1 VTSSTDPATSAGPT
15 TSAVPRRQ
23 PSLPF
28 VWTVAGLVVTGWGLN
43 FVFAKEALDQ
53 VDVGPFNF
61 VRFGGMVLL
70 GWVVVLAGGRPTPV
84 RPQDRR
90 RLVIVAVVGFCGYV
104 FGFSVGLSLTSA
116 FSASLLL
123 AMVPLFVVI
132 FTAVVERRAPTIGTV
147 AALVLAIVGSVVF
160 VTARTSVEVGW
171 GDVITVG
178 VAACYGGYLM
188 LNRALVDHYSPFTLT
203 TYASTLAAIP
213 ILAATAPT
221 LAGQD
226 WGAVDATGWAAMA
239 WVIIGPVF
247 VAWSVWNWVLRHLS
261 AQQVAPLLFTVPVIS
276 GCAAWLLLDEA
287 IVAGQIVGA
296 GLVVVGLVVNQRT
309 A

>member
-1 VTSSTDPATSAGPT
+1 MTSSTDPATSAGPT

>member
-1 VTSSTDPATSAGPT
+1 
-15 TSAVPRRQ
+15 
-23 PSLPF
+23 
-28 VWTVAGLVVTGWGLN
+28 VTGWGLN